1 MNFGAAVAAI
11 RAGEPVILVLSS
23 PGSATQHAVVA
34 YGTYTREQND
44 YLEIFDPMFGKRR
57 ASQRDLLNVHPWVGS
72 YFVE

>member
-1 MNFGAAVAAI
+1 M
-11 RAGEPVILVLSS
+11 ILVLSS